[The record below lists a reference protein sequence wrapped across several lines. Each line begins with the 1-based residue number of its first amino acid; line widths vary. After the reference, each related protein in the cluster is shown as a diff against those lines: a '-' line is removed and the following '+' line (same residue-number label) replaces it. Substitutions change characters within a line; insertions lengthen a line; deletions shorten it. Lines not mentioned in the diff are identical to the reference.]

1 MLQRAHDRRR
11 RCVRRAV
18 RSAAVRGAAVRGA
31 AVWGGRCVWR
41 ALCGGR
47 RCVRGGALCVRWGAP
62 VMSWSVAACTLE
74 SFFVIARFS
83 DLSLQP

>member
-1 MLQRAHDRRR
+1 MLQPHSVHTTADGACAARCVLGAPCRGPLRGAPLCAGQCVVR
-11 RCVRRAV
+11 RC
-18 RSAAVRGAAVRGA
+18 G
-31 AVWGGRCVWR
+31 WGGYVVGRCVW
-41 ALCGGR
+41 
-47 RCVRGGALCVRWGAP
+47 WGAP

>member
-1 MLQRAHDRRR
+1 MG
-11 RCVRRAV
+11 
-18 RSAAVRGAAVRGA
+18 AAAWCAAVRGA
-31 AVWGGRCVWR
+31 AVWG
-41 ALCGGR
+41 ALCVAGAVWGAPL
-47 RCVRGGALCVRWGAP
+47 CGGALCVRRGAP

>member
-1 MLQRAHDRRR
+1 MWGRCVVR
-11 RCVRRAV
+11 RCV
-18 RSAAVRGAAVRGA
+18 GGC
-31 AVWGGRCVWR
+31 VWGT
-41 ALCGGR
+41 ALWVGGL
-47 RCVRGGALCVRWGAP
+47 CGGALCVAGRCAWWGAP

>member
-1 MLQRAHDRRR
+1 M
-11 RCVRRAV
+11 
-18 RSAAVRGAAVRGA
+18 
-31 AVWGGRCVWR
+31 WG

-47 RCVRGGALCVRWGAP
+47 RCVRGEALCAVRRCAWRGAP